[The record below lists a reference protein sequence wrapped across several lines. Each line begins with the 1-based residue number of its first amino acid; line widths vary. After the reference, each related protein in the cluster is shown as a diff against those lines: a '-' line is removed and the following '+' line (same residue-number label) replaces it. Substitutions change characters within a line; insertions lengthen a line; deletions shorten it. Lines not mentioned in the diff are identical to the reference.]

1 MADKADKGNSGKQEK
16 MQQLNDKFNQL
27 AQQIESIQ
35 NVDDAMKIYDMQCD
49 MIKKLKQK
57 IDALEDNIVVKIPK
71 QLKVMY
77 ENQCGLQQK
86 IDSRKQE

>member
-1 MADKADKGNSGKQEK
+1 
-16 MQQLNDKFNQL
+16 
-27 AQQIESIQ
+27 
-35 NVDDAMKIYDMQCD
+35 MKIYDMQCD
-49 MIKKLKQK
+49 MIKKLKSK

-86 IDSRKQE
+86 IDAKKA

>member
-1 MADKADKGNSGKQEK
+1 MS
-16 MQQLNDKFNQL
+16 QLNEKFAQL
-27 AQQIESIQ
+27 AQQIDAIQ

-49 MIKKLKQK
+49 MIKKLKSK

-86 IDSRKQE
+86 IDAKKA